1 MNEDKILQML
11 KESILSFDVEKAVN
25 AAKEAIKA
33 NIDPIK
39 AIEEGFTKGIREV
52 GELFAKGEIFL
63 PELIMAGEAMKAAI
77 EILKPLIPSGKG
89 LKSLGKVVIG
99 TVAGDLHDIGK
110 SIVVSMLTAN
120 GFEVYDLGVD
130 VPTEAFIKKVKE
142 VNANILGLS
151 ALLTSTLPEMKK
163 IIDEL
168 KKEGL
173 RNKVKVI
180 IGGAATTQK
189 YANEIGADAWAGD
202 AIEAVSK
209 IKELMGIS

>member
-1 MNEDKILQML
+1 L
-11 KESILSFDVEKAVN
+11 KESILSFDIETAIN

-52 GELFAKGEIFL
+52 GELFAKGEVFL

-77 EILKPLIPSGKG
+77 EILKPSIPSGKG

-163 IIDEL
+163 VIDEL

-209 IKELMGIS
+209 VKELMGIS

>member
-11 KESILSFDVEKAVN
+11 KESILSFDIETAIN

-52 GELFAKGEIFL
+52 GELFAKGEVFL

-77 EILKPLIPSGKG
+77 EILKPSIPSGKG

-163 IIDEL
+163 VIDEL

-209 IKELMGIS
+209 VKELMGIS

>member
-1 MNEDKILQML
+1 MSEDKILQML
-11 KESILSFDVEKAVN
+11 KESILSFDIEIAVK

-39 AIEEGFTKGIREV
+39 AIEEGFAKGIREV
-52 GELFAKGEIFL
+52 GELFAKGEVFL

-77 EILKPLIPSGKG
+77 EILKPYFPTGKG

-110 SIVVSMLTAN
+110 SIVISMLTAN

-130 VPTEAFIKKVKE
+130 VPKEIFIKKVKE
-142 VNANILGLS
+142 LNADILGLS
-151 ALLTSTLPEMKK
+151 ALLTSALPEMKK

-168 KKEGL
+168 KKEGI
-173 RNKVKVI
+173 RNRIKII

-189 YANEIGADAWAGD
+189 YADEIGADAWAGD

-209 IKELMGIS
+209 VKNLMGIS